1 MARLAA
7 IIVCTLLSGCS
18 TIFFSPSRS
27 ARFVDEDG
35 TFLYV
40 DYATDRKPH
49 VTKFVTAQGIE
60 MEYKSGYKVRVT
72 KPSGGR
78 FVAYQHI
85 SPRGNLFLTDDGK
98 WEYYEEGTYCIL
110 AELSEDGEGYETRF
124 EGVVC
129 AKIHEPLDPRGRRV
143 K

>member
-1 MARLAA
+1 MRPFAVFALCALLGGCA
-7 IIVCTLLSGCS
+7 TLL
-18 TIFFSPSRS
+18 FSPERS

-40 DYATDRKPH
+40 DYANDKKPH
-49 VTKFVTAQGIE
+49 VTRFVTGQGVE

-72 KPSGGR
+72 APSGER
-78 FVAYQHI
+78 FVGYQNI
-85 SPRGNLFLTDDGK
+85 SPRGNLFISEDGR

-110 AELSEDGEGYETRF
+110 AEYSEEIDGYETRF

-129 AKIHEPLDPRGRRV
+129 AKIQEAKDPRGRRV
-143 K
+143 R